1 MSENREETKT
11 GIEKAGEDLFTFAVD
26 RDDVKALVANLPEQ
40 ADIQGVTVE
49 YELQIL
55 KIISVGWSI
64 SYYLEKGPQKD
75 QLAEC
80 YWQAVQQFATS
91 ISASTGLMTGHEIDY
106 FQILKDRLDMYLDA
120 LNENPY
126 VSQPVSII
134 GPEFAR
140 TCGNVDDAFTVLT
153 GAKMFS
159 ATIGSVKEYLE
170 AMRLR

>member
-1 MSENREETKT
+1 MENSEKEKR
-11 GIEKAGEDLFTFAVD
+11 GIEKVGEDLFHFAVD
-26 RDDVKALVANLPEQ
+26 REDVKALVANLPEE
-40 ADIQGVTVE
+40 ADIQEVTVE

-64 SYYLEKGPQKD
+64 SYYLEKDPQKT
-75 QLAEC
+75 QLAEF
-80 YWQAVQQFATS
+80 YWQAVQQFSKS
-91 ISASTGLMTGHEIDY
+91 ISTSTGLMTGHEIDY
-106 FQILKDRLDMYLDA
+106 FQILKDRLDMYLGA

-126 VSQPVSII
+126 VSQPVSVI

-170 AMRLR
+170 ATKLR

>member
-1 MSENREETKT
+1 MENSEEKKT
-11 GIEKAGEDLFTFAVD
+11 EIEKAGEDLFNFAVD
-26 RDDVKALVANLPEQ
+26 REDVKALVANLPQE
-40 ADIQGVTVE
+40 AEIQGVTVE

-64 SYYLEKGPQKD
+64 SYYLEKGPQKT
-75 QLAEC
+75 QLAEI
-80 YWQAVQQFATS
+80 YWQAVQEFSKS
-91 ISASTGLMTGHEIDY
+91 ISGSTGLITGHEIDY
-106 FQILKDRLDMYLDA
+106 FEILKNRLDMYLHA

-126 VSQPVSII
+126 VSQPVSVI

-140 TCGNVDDAFTVLT
+140 TCGNVDDAFTILT

-170 AMRLR
+170 ATKLR